1 MLTGG
6 TGGRAL
12 VLATLALVL
21 SAAAASAAPAA
32 VTISACKSDSVVV
45 AGKVELAGSA
55 ARRARGATL
64 QLRFQALALFG
75 LPHSGAWRNAGRRTS
90 GSGQQLFTG
99 LAADNW
105 IGVMNWRFKKGS
117 RTVAAG
123 TERSQPVR
131 VGSSRGSASCT
142 IAEGLKP
149 TDTKPPAMFIAPG
162 DDNWHRAPAPV
173 QLIATD
179 DLSGVKNVS
188 SSLDGGPLMQI
199 PNGSA
204 FTISAQGVHRVDW
217 SATDVAGNTATRSD
231 TVRVDAG
238 PPSKPALAKPPAVTS
253 SSRPAFQWSG
263 STDSGSGVGHYV
275 LIVKRGDGSIVD
287 FQTLGATATSAQS
300 GPTLNEGETYTATVT
315 AVDNTVDSPWT
326 QESDPI
332 SFRVD
337 GNPDASFNPAG
348 GTILSGGQKSTN
360 FTITLDR
367 AADPSTVSPA
377 TVKLTRG
384 GTDIPRSAGCSN
396 TPCTVIT
403 VDPNSDLTEG
413 RYVLSLNGVKS
424 AAEGLTFGAG
434 ASYAVPFVENGT
446 GPTSTSPLC
455 PTTDPPAMSTTYAV
469 SQADAGTRAFIE
481 FDMSASTG
489 WTATLAQGADSASVS
504 GTSAGGH
511 FRLEIPSES
520 SGTVTFRLDADCTG
534 GSGSRS
540 ASASN
545 LFGSR
550 IP

>member
-1 MLTGG
+1 MPTRG
-6 TGGRAL
+6 TGHAL

-21 SAAAASAAPAA
+21 PATAAAAADPAA
-32 VTISACKSDSVVV
+32 VTISACKSDSVAV
-45 AGKVELAGSA
+45 AGKVKLAGGA
-55 ARRARGATL
+55 ARKARGATL

-75 LPHSGAWRNAGRRTS
+75 LPRSGDWRGAGRKTS
-90 GSGQQLFTG
+90 GSGRQLFTG
-99 LAADNW
+99 LGADNW
-105 IGVMNWRFKKGS
+105 VGVMSWRFKKGR

-131 VGSSRGSASCT
+131 VGSSRGRASCT

-149 TDTKPPAMFIAPG
+149 RDVKPPAMFIVPG

-173 QLIATD
+173 QLIASD
-179 DLSGVKNVS
+179 DFSGVKNVS
-188 SSLDGGPLMQI
+188 YSLDGGRQTQL

-204 FTISAQGVHRVDW
+204 FTIPTQGVHKVDW
-217 SATDVAGNTATRSD
+217 SATDVQGNTATRSD
-231 TVRVDAG
+231 TVRVDAA
-238 PPSKPALAKPPAVTS
+238 PPSKPALVKPSAVTAS
-253 SSRPAFQWSG
+253 ARPAFQWPA

-287 FQTLGATATSAQS
+287 FQTLGASATSAQS
-300 GPTLNEGETYTATVT
+300 GPALNDGETYTATVT
-315 AVDNTVDSPWT
+315 AVDNTVDAPWT

-337 GNPDASFNPAG
+337 ANPDASFNPAG

-367 AADPSTVSPA
+367 AADASTVSPS

-396 TPCTVIT
+396 TPCTVVT

-413 RYVLSLNGVKS
+413 RYTLSLSGVKS
-424 AAEGLTFGAG
+424 AAEGLTFGAS
-434 ASYAVPFVENGT
+434 ANYAVPFVENGG

-455 PTTDPPAMSTTYAV
+455 PTTDPPATSTTYPV
-469 SQADAGTRAFIE
+469 SQADAGTRAFVE
-481 FDMSASTG
+481 FDISSNTG
-489 WTATLAQGADSASVS
+489 WTAKLSQGTNSASINGS
-504 GTSAGGH
+504 TPGH
-511 FRLEIPSES
+511 YRIEVASES
-520 SGTVTFRLDADCTG
+520 SGTLTFQLDADCSG